1 MTVKKRP
8 IRNRELS
15 PETLAAQA
23 LGWVDPDTR
32 AVVPPIH
39 PGVTTERNRDLTY
52 SRGTGYM
59 RGTPESC
66 LQAEALLAKLE
77 GGENALL
84 YASGMAA
91 IAAALRTLEPG
102 DHLVALRD
110 LFRGSLKWIQL
121 NLIPWGVEVDFV
133 ANDDIDDLARAIR
146 PGKTKMVYLETP
158 SNPTFEI
165 VDLAAAIRV
174 AHDADALVVV
184 DNTVPTPVLTRPIEL
199 GADLVV
205 HSATKYLNGHSDVLA
220 GAVVFGAETKF
231 LTERMLE
238 LRHLEGAILGPFEA
252 WLLLRGMRTLYL
264 RVQQATASAQQ
275 IAEYLDQHTKVK
287 RSLYPGLPGHPGHEI
302 AKRQMNGGFGGLLSF
317 RLADQE
323 SAITLQGRLELIKRA
338 TSLGGVESLIE
349 PNKDNEWRFVPVPF
363 DLVRLSVGIED
374 PDDLIADL
382 AQALEAL

>member
-39 PGVTTERNRDLTY
+39 PSVTTERNPDLTY

-77 GGENALL
+77 GGENALM

-91 IAAALRTLEPG
+91 IAAVLRALEPG

-121 NLIPWGVEVDFV
+121 NLIPWGVDVDFV
-133 ANDDIDDLARAIR
+133 ANDDIDDLARAMR

-165 VDLAAAIRV
+165 VDLAAAIKV
-174 AHDADALVVV
+174 AHDAGALVVV

-220 GAVVFGAETKF
+220 GAVVFGAETKS
-231 LTERMLE
+231 LHERILE

-264 RVQQATASAQQ
+264 RVQQAAASAQQ
-275 IAEYLDQHTKVK
+275 IAEYLDQHPKVT
-287 RSLYPGLPGHPGHEI
+287 RSLYPGLRGHPGHEI

-349 PNKDNEWRFVPVPF
+349 PTKDNEWRFVPVPL